1 MTVHQA
7 TQGDL
12 DLVVRLGVAFHAASP
27 HSVDPVDMEEWR
39 AFASRLIESG
49 GVFVS
54 DGGMIG
60 GALCPM
66 YFNPAVVYA
75 YELFWYAPD
84 GSGRALNKAF
94 REWAKTGGAIGI
106 QWTALHDDNLPRVD
120 AIYRRAGALPTEI
133 AYRER
138 F

>member
-1 MTVHQA
+1 MRA
-7 TQGDL
+7 TLDDL
-12 DLVVRLGVAFHAASP
+12 DKVASLGIDFHAYSP
-27 HSVDPVDMEEWR
+27 HRLDAVDPEAWR
-39 AFASRLIESG
+39 EFAARLIETG

-75 YELFWYAPD
+75 YELFWWAPD
-84 GSGRALNKAF
+84 RSGRALMQEF
-94 REWAKTGGAIGI
+94 RAWAQENGARGI

-120 AIYRRAGALPTEI
+120 AIYRRQGAVPTEI
-133 AYRER
+133 AYREV